1 MRPLQQPTTD
11 GLTRRMRAVCPNVV
25 SAVCDCGSAP
35 IPIAMLVYFTCLREA
50 SVPVELMQIL
60 KASIISKD
68 RRGCVCVCA
77 NVCMG
82 ARQTNFQIV
91 DPKTDTIIGAD
102 A

>member
-1 MRPLQQPTTD
+1 
-11 GLTRRMRAVCPNVV
+11 
-25 SAVCDCGSAP
+25 
-35 IPIAMLVYFTCLREA
+35 MLVYFTCLRGA

-68 RRGCVCVCA
+68 RRGCVCTYVCTD
-77 NVCMG
+77 

>member
-35 IPIAMLVYFTCLREA
+35 ILIAMLVYFTCLREA

-60 KASIISKD
+60 KASIISK
-68 RRGCVCVCA
+68 RPAWVRVCECVYGCQA
-77 NVCMG
+77 NQFPNC
-82 ARQTNFQIV
+82 
-91 DPKTDTIIGAD
+91 
-102 A
+102 

>member
-35 IPIAMLVYFTCLREA
+35 ILIAMLVYFTCLREA

-60 KASIISKD
+60 KASIISK
-68 RRGCVCVCA
+68 RPAWVRVRVCECVYGCQA
-77 NVCMG
+77 NQFPNC
-82 ARQTNFQIV
+82 
-91 DPKTDTIIGAD
+91 
-102 A
+102 